1 MKRMLEMK
9 MKNIHLNETLQETD
23 DDIEDDVERLK
34 TIVQGLL

>member
-1 MKRMLEMK
+1 